1 MCISPNWLVPFFDH
15 SQSKIS
21 YSFMQGGRGSDYSD
35 RFMIDPDS
43 GEVFEAFQI
52 GCGRCLDCL
61 QLHKIEWVHR
71 IQDEASLYDDNAFI
85 TLTYAK
91 GSNAETEVSKNHVQI
106 FLRELRRALYPRKI
120 RYYFCG
126 EYGSKGKR
134 AHYHAVIFNFSFPDR
149 KYFKRDKK
157 GFFVYRSQFLESIWN
172 ERFIPG
178 AGFSAV
184 SNVCDKTLE
193 YVTKDMQKMQ
203 KLPVNPLTGDPR
215 PSPFVLMSLKP
226 GIGAAA
232 APSDVPSDGRIWHD
246 GKSVLLP
253 RYYKKLLKRS
263 GKEKEVAYFNK
274 KLVDVANNR
283 KLYEDPDTEIQKYQK
298 KMKILL
304 DKKRF

>member
-1 MCISPNWLVPFFDH
+1 MCIAPNWLVPFFD
-15 SQSKIS
+15 QEKCKIS
-21 YSFMQGGRGSDYSD
+21 YRFVGGARGDG
-35 RFMIDPDS
+35 FDPQPLVDFES
-43 GEVFEAFQI
+43 GEVFEPFQV
-52 GCGRCLDCL
+52 GCGKCLDCL

-91 GSNAETEVSKNHVQI
+91 GSNFETEVSKKDAQI
-106 FLRELRRALYPRKI
+106 FIRELRRALAPLRI
-120 RYYFCG
+120 RYYICG

-134 AHYHAVIFNFSFPDR
+134 AHMHVVIFNYSFPDR
-149 KYFKRDKK
+149 KFFKRDKK
-157 GFFVYRSQFLESIWN
+157 GFNVYRSVFLESIWN

-203 KLPVNPLTGDPR
+203 KLPLNPETGETRAP
-215 PSPFVLMSLKP
+215 PFVLMSLKP
-226 GIGAAA
+226 GIGASACPDQIPA
-232 APSDVPSDGRIWHD
+232 DGRIWHD

-253 RYYKKLLKRS
+253 RYYKKLLKRAGNES
-263 GKEKEVAYFNK
+263 DVAWLNK
-274 KLVDVANNR
+274 KLVDISNER
-283 KLYEDPDTEIQKYQK
+283 KAHQDPDLELKKYQQ